1 MNAWVV
7 RAGRNGEFEDFFLQE
22 GILIIGFSFDH
33 SVADFADMNEL
44 RERLS
49 LEPHNLGADIRKVTP
64 AASQLW
70 KFANEIQRGDIVLL
84 PRKTPKVVAVG
95 QVTGDYSFRAD
106 LANRLRSTMYHTRTI
121 DWRVDDV
128 PRSHFSDDLQKWLS
142 GRRTVLQI
150 KIDDVVDRIDQVVN
164 TYTTGEPATE
174 TEAKS
179 YVPDDETP
187 EIDLDDQIR
196 DRIVQMIRLKFPGTG
211 LERLVAHILRASGY
225 NAVETRRGPDG
236 GIDVLAGMG
245 DMGFGEPRLCVQVKS
260 GIAPVGIAD
269 YNRLQGNIHG
279 FGAQYGLLVSLGDF
293 TSAVKRENE
302 RSFFQ
307 IRLWGPYELVDRL
320 LETYDSLPEEIRA
333 DIPLQTRRVPVESQE

>member
-1 MNAWVV
+1 MAVWVV

-22 GILIIGFSFDH
+22 GILVIGFSFDQ
-33 SVADFADMNEL
+33 SVAGFNDMNEL
-44 RERLS
+44 RERLAS
-49 LEPHNLGADIRKVTP
+49 EPHNLGADIRKVTP

-70 KFANEIQRGDIVLL
+70 KFANDIRSGDTVLL

-95 QVTGDYSFRAD
+95 QVTGEYSFRSD
-106 LANRLRSTMYHTRTI
+106 LAGRLRSTMYHARTI
-121 DWRVDDV
+121 DWQVDDV
-128 PRSHFSDDLQKWLS
+128 PRSHFDDDIQKWLS
-142 GRRTVLQI
+142 ARRTVQEV
-150 KIDDVVDRIDQVVN
+150 KIDEAGARVAEVVN
-164 TYTTGEPATE
+164 TYSTGEPVAGLNT
-174 TEAKS
+174 KN
-179 YVPDDETP
+179 YVTDDDTP
-187 EIDLDDQIR
+187 EVDLDDQIR
-196 DRIVQMIRLKFPGTG
+196 DRIAQMIRVKFPGTG
-211 LERLVAHILRASGY
+211 LERLVANILRASGY

-260 GIAPVGIAD
+260 GAAPVGIVD
-269 YNRLQGNIHG
+269 YNRLQGNIQG

-320 LETYDSLPEEIRA
+320 LETYDSLSAEIRA
-333 DIPLQTRRVPVESQE
+333 EIPLQTRRVPVESED